1 MHKALDIA
9 RLSAVHLMLRFMT
22 VHILCS
28 KSTYANQNEIFPVQ
42 RESYLL
48 SLVLSVDD
56 VK

>member
-22 VHILCS
+22 VHILYS